1 MWVWV
6 WGEKEGGVRFT
17 SRSFFY
23 RARLFLF
30 SLQFCMSGDHTLA
43 GTARAIAE
51 LGRAID
57 DHDESF
63 VIVLS
68 DANFDR
74 YGKYSQYN
82 NLWLE

>member
-1 MWVWV
+1 
-6 WGEKEGGVRFT
+6 
-17 SRSFFY
+17 
-23 RARLFLF
+23 
-30 SLQFCMSGDHTLA
+30 MSGDHTLA

-51 LGRAID
+51 LGRAVD

-74 YGKYSQYN
+74 YGIKFTVTFIV
-82 NLWLE
+82 LA

>member
-1 MWVWV
+1 
-6 WGEKEGGVRFT
+6 
-17 SRSFFY
+17 
-23 RARLFLF
+23 
-30 SLQFCMSGDHTLA
+30 MSGDHTLA

-74 YGKYSQYN
+74 YGTKLLTCPKRAKDRLRYHSFW
-82 NLWLE
+82 LWGEFTQPDIHLF

>member
-1 MWVWV
+1 M
-6 WGEKEGGVRFT
+6 
-17 SRSFFY
+17 
-23 RARLFLF
+23 
-30 SLQFCMSGDHTLA
+30 QFCMSGDHTLA

-51 LGRAID
+51 LGRAVD

-74 YGKYSQYN
+74 YGMKCTVII
-82 NLWLE
+82 LE